1 MIQNEYLFFNRCTL
15 KLIILYI
22 IPFLSNQFEMNVYES
37 TSNKFS
43 LFVYGDRLLEF
54 FLENSNPLMIM

>member
-1 MIQNEYLFFNRCTL
+1 MNTYFTINTL

-22 IPFLSNQFEMNVYES
+22 FSFLSTQFEMNVYES

>member
-1 MIQNEYLFFNRCTL
+1 MNITINTL

-22 IPFLSNQFEMNVYES
+22 FSFLSTQFEMNVYES

-54 FLENSNPLMIM
+54 FLENSNPLIIL

>member
-1 MIQNEYLFFNRCTL
+1 MNITINTL

-22 IPFLSNQFEMNVYES
+22 FSFLSTQFEMNVYES